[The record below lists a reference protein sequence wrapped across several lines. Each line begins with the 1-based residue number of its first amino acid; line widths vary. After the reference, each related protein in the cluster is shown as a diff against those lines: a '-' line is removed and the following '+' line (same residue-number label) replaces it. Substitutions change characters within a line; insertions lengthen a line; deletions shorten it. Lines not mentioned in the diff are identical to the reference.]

1 MTHFL
6 AILMNTQIHIKVDLK
21 SVGEIV
27 CVHQRW
33 FPPLSCNFRCV
44 QYSRHC
50 WNNCICGFLVFDSCI
65 FWYNFIYTTII
76 NLKINI
82 QASCYMAKCYLGE
95 LLLRR
100 VVIWR
105 VVIWRNVIWRNVILG
120 NVIWLDVTEPSLL
133 KTIIWQIKNKNLQ
146 TKG

>member
-1 MTHFL
+1 
-6 AILMNTQIHIKVDLK
+6 
-21 SVGEIV
+21 
-27 CVHQRW
+27 
-33 FPPLSCNFRCV
+33 
-44 QYSRHC
+44 
-50 WNNCICGFLVFDSCI
+50 
-65 FWYNFIYTTII
+65 
-76 NLKINI
+76 
-82 QASCYMAKCYLGE
+82 MAKCYLGE